1 MFANK
6 QDIAGSMTGEEIRQA
21 LVLDAI
27 TTHAWRIQ
35 PCSAMT
41 GANLLP
47 GIDWA
52 VEDVGQRM
60 YFAGRRGAAP
70 EEAGKVQA
78 SEVAA

>member
-1 MFANK
+1 
-6 QDIAGSMTGEEIRQA
+6 MTGEEIRKA
-21 LVLDAI
+21 LALDAI

-60 YFAGRRGAAP
+60 YFAGRRGTAP
-70 EEAGKVQA
+70 ELAASADDVEGKT
-78 SEVAA
+78 EVAA